1 MSQHGP
7 QAPFLPPAQPSL
19 GGEEV
24 PPAVGGGGD
33 TPIDTVGE
41 TALPFTGSV
50 FTAPIAAL
58 GLILTLAGWLLLRLG
73 FRDD

>member
-1 MSQHGP
+1 MSNHGP
-7 QAPFLPPAQPSL
+7 QAPLLPPAQPSV
-19 GGEEV
+19 GGEEM
-24 PPAVGGGGD
+24 PPLGGGGD
-33 TPIDTVGE
+33 TSLDSVGE

-58 GLILTLAGWLLLRLG
+58 GLVLTFTGWLLLRLG